1 MFTQLIATWLR
12 IASVLAILLVSMTVH
27 SANTEEKSSEAGQP
41 IFELRTYTTNA
52 GKLPALEAR
61 FRDHTMSLFEKHGFK
76 NIGYWIPV
84 DKPNTLIYIIAHP
97 NRDAIAT
104 GWKAFGSDPAWQKV
118 AKESQLDG
126 PILIKGG
133 ITSQFMTASDFSP
146 IQ

>member
-1 MFTQLIATWLR
+1 MMFTRLIGACLA
-12 IASVLAILLVSMTVH
+12 ISGVLGILLVSMNLYAADAPAESNDT
-27 SANTEEKSSEAGQP
+27 
-41 IFELRTYTTNA
+41 IFELRTYTTQE
-52 GKLPALEAR
+52 GKLPALETR
-61 FRDHTMSLFEKHGFK
+61 FRDHTMSLFEKHGFT
-76 NIGYWIPV
+76 NVGYWIPV
-84 DKPNTLIYIIAHP
+84 DKPNTLIYIISHP

-104 GWKAFGSDPAWQKV
+104 GWKAFGADPAWQKV